1 MKYRRWTMMLLCFGL
16 TGNLLLMPAHAERSE
31 DDNLLAIIKEEAS
44 KRYVP
49 AINARIDRVW
59 HAIPGYNGREVD
71 IEKTYEMA
79 RKNPKG
85 IEFIYREILPTVN
98 LEQLGAEPIYRGNPD
113 KPMVSIMVNVAWGD
127 QYIPAILDILEKEQ
141 VHATFFF
148 DGSWL
153 SKHMDTAKQIGEK
166 GHELSNHAYSHKN
179 MSRLSKQQAIEEIS
193 KTEAL
198 LKQLHVQNHLFAPP
212 SGDYSMETV
221 RIAHALQLNTVLWTQ
236 DTVDWKHPSPD
247 SIVQKI
253 SNKVEPGTMILM
265 HPTDSSSQALEGMIK
280 SIKQKGFVLGM
291 VSDLLSTKRVPE
303 EHILTD

>member
-16 TGNLLLMPAHAERSE
+16 TGNLFLFPANAEHSE
-31 DDNLLAIIKEEAS
+31 DNNLLAMIKEEAA

-49 AINARIDRVW
+49 AINARVDRVW

-79 RKNPKG
+79 RKNPKR
-85 IEFIYREILPTVN
+85 IEFIYRDIQPTVN
-98 LEQLGAEPIYRGNPD
+98 LEQLGAEPIYRGNPG

-127 QYIPAILDILEKEQ
+127 EYVPTILDVLEKEQ

-153 SKHMDTAKQIGEK
+153 SKHMDTARQIGER

-179 MSRLSKQQAIEEIS
+179 MSRLSKNQATEEIS
-193 KTEAL
+193 KTEVL
-198 LKQLHVQNHLFAPP
+198 LKQLHVHNHLFAPP

-221 RIAHALQLNTVLWTQ
+221 RIAHALQLKTVLWTL

-247 SIVQKI
+247 SIVQKV

-265 HPTDSSSQALEGMIK
+265 HPTDSSSQALKGMIK
-280 SIKQKGFVLGM
+280 SIKQKGFVLGT

-303 EHILTD
+303 EHTLTD